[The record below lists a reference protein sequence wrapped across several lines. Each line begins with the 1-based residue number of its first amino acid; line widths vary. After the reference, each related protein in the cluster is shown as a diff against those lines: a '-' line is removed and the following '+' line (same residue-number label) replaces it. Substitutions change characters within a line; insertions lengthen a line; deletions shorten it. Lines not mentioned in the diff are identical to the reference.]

1 MGDRVKTA
9 TREKGR
15 QAEDIA
21 ADFLESSGYRIV
33 ERNFTCRI
41 GEIDII
47 ARENEELV
55 FVEVRSRSSQRTVNP
70 AYSVNRTKQHKIA
83 RVAQYYLATR
93 CRDTP
98 PSRFDVVIVNMGPT
112 PDVYLIADAFQVE
125 PGQFGY

>member
-1 MGDRVKTA
+1 MKTP

-15 QAEDIA
+15 QAEDVA
-21 ADFLESSGYRIV
+21 AGFLESSGYRIV

-47 ARENEELV
+47 ARQNGELV
-55 FVEVRSRSSQRTVNP
+55 FVEVRSRSSQSTVNP
-70 AYSVNRTKQHKIA
+70 AYSVNRTKQQKIA

-93 CRDTP
+93 CRGTP
-98 PSRFDVVIVNMGPT
+98 PCRFDVVIVNMGPT
-112 PDVYLIADAFQVE
+112 PEVRLIPDAFQVE

>member
-1 MGDRVKTA
+1 MQVKEP

-21 ADFLESSGYRIV
+21 AVFLQSHGYRIL

-47 ARENEELV
+47 ARQNEELV

-70 AYSVNRTKQHKIA
+70 VYSVNRTKQQKII
-83 RVAQYYLATR
+83 RVAQYYLASR
-93 CRDTP
+93 GSGEP
-98 PSRFDVVIVNMGPT
+98 PARFDVVIVNVGLT
-112 PDVYLIADAFQVE
+112 PEVELIADAFQVE
-125 PGQFGY
+125 PGQFGF